1 MSQSLATSAV
11 IILTF
16 SVAILSA
23 ALVGVAAG
31 IVSRMGGSSIT
42 AAVLIGGKAFGATLT
57 LALAVLAI
65 ATTWLRL
72 PALTVSRHA

>member
-1 MSQSLATSAV
+1 MMMV
-11 IILTF
+11 P
-16 SVAILSA
+16 
-23 ALVGVAAG
+23 
-31 IVSRMGGSSIT
+31 SIT
-42 AAVLIGGKAFGATLT
+42 AAVLTGGKAFGATLT